1 MQNKNESIFLTLRTV
16 SYLGNKFLN
25 YSLAFFILE
34 KTGKTLDL
42 AILFAMGVLP
52 EILFNFIGGITGDI
66 FNKKYIN
73 ISCDFL
79 RAFILL
85 FFIIFVEL
93 TNTNFIY
100 SISVLKLILSL
111 VGIFVA
117 PAIDGIIPEIISKE
131 NLLKFNTKYTIYL
144 DGVDIISPL
153 LAGYLYINF
162 GLYVILII
170 DLISFIISGILF
182 SFIKLKKSIIDF
194 KIKNEN
200 QSFFITKDIFYLT
213 IENFLVSIAIYPIL
227 DIYFIHYFTET
238 LNFSDL
244 KYGQY
249 QSFLFFIS
257 VLVTILIMKKIE
269 IINKNKIYFF
279 LSCIL
284 FLLSFFKV
292 NIIIYSLFFII
303 LDNIGKILKIK
314 FETKLQHI
322 SPLNNFAKISSVYWT
337 FTILGMMLGN
347 FLLSSFID
355 KNLNSNYYIF
365 LSIFLFLIAFL
376 FRKTT

>member
-42 AILFAMGVLP
+42 AILFAIGVLP

-73 ISCDFL
+73 VSCDFL

-85 FFIIFVEL
+85 FFIIFVDL
-93 TNTNFIY
+93 KNTNFIY

-131 NLLKFNTKYTIYL
+131 NLLKFNTKYTIFL
-144 DGVDIISPL
+144 DGIDVISPL
-153 LAGYLYINF
+153 LAGYLYVTF
-162 GLYVILII
+162 GLYIILTI

-182 SFIKLKKSIIDF
+182 SFIKLEKSIINF

-213 IENFLVSIAIYPIL
+213 IENFLISIVIYPIL

-249 QSFLFFIS
+249 QSLLFFIS
-257 VLVTILIMKKIE
+257 VLVTILIMKRIE
-269 IINKNKIYFF
+269 IINKNKLYFF
-279 LSCIL
+279 LSSML
-284 FLLSFFKV
+284 FLLIFSKG

-303 LDNIGKILKIK
+303 LDNIAKILKIK
-314 FETKLQHI
+314 FETKLQYI
-322 SPLNNFAKISSVYWT
+322 SPLNNFAKISSIYWT

-365 LSIFLFLIAFL
+365 LSVFSFLIAFL
-376 FRKTT
+376 FKKII